1 VEFEWDLEKAESNER
16 KHGISFAFATLVF
29 NDPRHLEELD
39 ATVDYGE
46 ERWLAVGYVRTFEI
60 AVVFTFREKKTRI
73 ISARKATPY
82 ERKKY
87 WDG

>member
-1 VEFEWDLEKAESNER
+1 LEKAESNER

-29 NDPRHLEELD
+29 NDPRHLEEPD
-39 ATVDYGE
+39 ATVDHGE
-46 ERWLAVGYVRTFEI
+46 QRWLAVGYVRTLEI
-60 AVVFTFREKKTRI
+60 AVVFTFREKKTHI